1 MVCYILNSR
10 PVRVERA
17 DSFAQ
22 MPRFACLPNYD
33 VLRLDYFTFLTDW
46 VQVAVSDHV
55 VAHF

>member
-10 PVRVERA
+10 PVRVDRV
-17 DSFAQ
+17 AQ

-33 VLRLDYFTFLTDW
+33 VLRLGYFKFLTDW